1 MKKLIL
7 TEIKCD
13 GLANGEIKKLVP
25 RFRRRPVGNPV
36 DVTKNWKRWGD
47 PKEIPGPQPFS
58 EIPDEFNGKIYL
70 RSPENQ
76 PLFESSKDISAN
88 DSGAGQTS
96 FVPVNPSTA
105 SAGIVPKL
113 RYVIQ

>member
-13 GLANGEIKKLVP
+13 GLADGEIKKLVP

-36 DVTKNWKRWGD
+36 DVTKTWKRWGD
-47 PKEIPGPQPFS
+47 PEEIPDPQPFR
-58 EIPDEFNGKIYL
+58 EMPDEFNGKIYL

-76 PLFESSKDISAN
+76 PLFESSEDISAN

>member
-1 MKKLIL
+1 VKKLIL

-13 GLANGEIKKLVP
+13 GLADGEIKKLVP

-47 PKEIPGPQPFS
+47 PKEIPGPQPSS

-88 DSGAGQTS
+88 DPGAGQTS

-105 SAGIVPKL
+105 SVGIVPKL